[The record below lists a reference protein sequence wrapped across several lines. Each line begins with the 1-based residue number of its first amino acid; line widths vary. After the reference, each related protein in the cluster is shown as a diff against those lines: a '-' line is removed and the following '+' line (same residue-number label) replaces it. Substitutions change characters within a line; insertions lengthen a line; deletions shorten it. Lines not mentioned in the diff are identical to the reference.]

1 MPLPAAAYAAYIS
14 ISSALPAAPV
24 IAGMAVTA
32 GMIAT
37 HEPGRI
43 DMVQLKGSPEVAA
56 ECVKVNVAALNTRLV
71 AVVQPLNGTATMGV
85 VLKRGVVGEPVLNV
99 VLQEAA
105 SGSQAEFRPLMPP
118 DQQPDVIT
126 QIIAGC

>member
-1 MPLPAAAYAAYIS
+1 
-14 ISSALPAAPV
+14 
-24 IAGMAVTA
+24 
-32 GMIAT
+32 
-37 HEPGRI
+37 
-43 DMVQLKGSPEVAA
+43 MVQLKGSPEVAA